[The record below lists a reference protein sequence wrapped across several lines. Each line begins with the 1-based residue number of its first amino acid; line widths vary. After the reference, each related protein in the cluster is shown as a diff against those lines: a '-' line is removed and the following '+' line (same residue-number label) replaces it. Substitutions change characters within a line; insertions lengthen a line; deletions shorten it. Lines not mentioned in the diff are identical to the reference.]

1 MSKHGSARAVL
12 AGAAL
17 IALAGCGVPAA
28 TAPDVPSETAR
39 NTPTGATAEASSAA
53 PVISGRQSA
62 APVTSARQSGAPV
75 TSARQ
80 SAAPVTSARQSAAPV
95 TSARQRETSQSF
107 VKANS
112 IPFPVAVGNT
122 WVYRTTTG
130 GEAGQT
136 TNRIVSAGPGPAG
149 YVVTMSSSTEVAG
162 TATAVEPI
170 YVFYPDGTIGYPVPP
185 IDGVSVAGGIRW
197 PDAAGLAS
205 GRAYHSVLRVQVSQT
220 GQYENADVT
229 VQGGGTT
236 SVSVPAGSYQAS
248 VVDTTIAAKVGGD
261 TTIVKVTTWI
271 AQDVGPVET
280 VVQIRAPGTTELTT
294 TDELLSFTKGVV
306 AAIGS

>member
-1 MSKHGSARAVL
+1 MGKHGPARAVL
-12 AGAAL
+12 ASAA
-17 IALAGCGVPAA
+17 IVVLAGCTGVGTA
-28 TAPDVPSETAR
+28 TVPDVPGEAAGSTSTA
-39 NTPTGATAEASSAA
+39 ATSPASSAA
-53 PVISGRQSA
+53 QGSGRQNATPAASGRQSA
-62 APVTSARQSGAPV
+62 APVTSG
-75 TSARQ
+75 
-80 SAAPVTSARQSAAPV
+80 RQSAAPV

-130 GEAGQT
+130 AETGQT

-149 YVVTMSSSTEVAG
+149 YVVTMSSTTEVAG
-162 TATAVEPI
+162 TATAVQPV

-185 IDGVSVAGGIRW
+185 IDGVSVAGDIRW

-229 VQGGGTT
+229 VQGAGTT
-236 SVSVPAGSYQAS
+236 SVSVPAGTYQAS
-248 VVDTTIAAKVGGD
+248 VVNTTIAAKVGGY
-261 TTIVKVTTWI
+261 TTTVEVTTWI
-271 AQDVGPVET
+271 AQGVGPVKT
-280 VVQIRAPGTTELTT
+280 MVLIRAAGTTELTT
-294 TDELLSFTKGVV
+294 TDELLSFTKGAV
-306 AAIGS
+306 AVIGS